1 MGQGKVLVEWTNS
14 PTGWVSDLVTLT
26 LKDNSSSTVL
36 LEREMVA
43 GRTKM
48 LLNGLDL
55 GPATSYRVNF
65 IPSGDRVGGD
75 GGDHYRRCLV
85 KHQPDY

>member
-26 LKDNSSSTVL
+26 LKDNSSFAVL

-43 GRTKM
+43 
-48 LLNGLDL
+48 
-55 GPATSYRVNF
+55 RV
-65 IPSGDRVGGD
+65 
-75 GGDHYRRCLV
+75 GGDHYRRCLD
-85 KHQPDY
+85 KQNTNQIIN